1 VAGDHLVP
9 VHRQHLLD
17 RLFGL
22 DRIEVEHAASRHGAD
37 GDEVDCEQDLLLGQ
51 SHDEC
56 AIGVVRAEVVQLER
70 RVPKR
75 DRARGVDRLVRQ
87 DRVRIPQRE
96 KPLLGPRVRDDRG
109 ARILERLAA
118 RDVVEVLVAVDQVLD
133 RLARDLLD
141 LVDVGDDSLWAAVPD
156 GSVAMTPAEVTT
168 NIDW

>member
-1 VAGDHLVP
+1 M
-9 VHRQHLLD
+9 
-17 RLFGL
+17 
-22 DRIEVEHAASRHGAD
+22 
-37 GDEVDCEQDLLLGQ
+37 
-51 SHDEC
+51 
-56 AIGVVRAEVVQLER
+56 VRAEVVQLER